1 MVNQWLLT
9 KELIVDV
16 VANTTNKNFKYPNIK
31 QTSSGILWDYA
42 QKVQDIIA
50 DILLKLKS

>member
-16 VANTTNKNFKYPNIK
+16 VANTTNKNFKYSNIK
-31 QTSSGILWDYA
+31 QTSIWDTLGLCPKGSGCN
-42 QKVQDIIA
+42 
-50 DILLKLKS
+50 S